1 MKKLYLMLSMLF
13 AFGIAANAVPA
24 KKLQKVIT
32 LANGTQVSVELRG
45 DEYLSWWEGT
55 DGTAYRTTA
64 TDENVFEAFDLEAQK
79 PAAAA
84 RRARTEQG
92 RVARLARVKN
102 SLKGADDKMRGL
114 GGDHITYKGVKKGL
128 VVLVDF
134 KNKKFA
140 DGHDLEYYKNVINGK
155 DFTDEEEGY
164 VGSVRDYF
172 LAQSN
177 GQFELDF
184 DVVGPVTMSKN
195 YGYYGN
201 DGAYQKDE
209 KVYEMIKEACD
220 GIQDKVNLK
229 DYDWDGDGEADQVFF
244 LYAGLGQASGG
255 SYSTI
260 WPHESQ
266 LLYWPCGVLSYPTG
280 KINTYACANELQP
293 ETQGSS
299 RYISAGIGTICHE
312 FSHCLGFADMYDT
325 SGGGAYGMAVFDVMD
340 QGSYNGN
347 GFVPCNYTA
356 FERIYAGWV
365 EAIELDAPAT
375 VKDMKSV
382 SDYGR
387 PFIMYNYKN
396 TNEYFLMENRQN
408 TGWDKGLY
416 GSNGLLITHVNYV
429 PSRWINNTV
438 NVITGTGNNRIQCC
452 TVVNADGSRDMS
464 DFYSLQGDLYP
475 YEVKGVTMNDEFTDD
490 SEPAAKL
497 YNKNS
502 DNSYYL
508 GIPIT
513 QIKRSKGSISFLV
526 CGGDDKN
533 VIDNTFKGVVDGING
548 VTVVKKTVDNR
559 IYSIDGRYLGTDASA
574 LGKGIYVV
582 GGKKVV
588 K

>member
-13 AFGIAANAVPA
+13 AFGAAANAIPA

-32 LANGTQVSVELRG
+32 LTNGTQVSVELRG

-84 RRARTEQG
+84 RRARAEQG

-155 DFTDEEEGY
+155 DFSDEEEGY

-255 SYSTI
+255 SAGTI
-260 WPHESQ
+260 WPHESE
-266 LLYWPCGVLSYPTG
+266 LRYWPCGVLSYPTG

-325 SGGGAYGMAVFDVMD
+325 TGGGGYGMSVFDVMD

-365 EAIELDAPAT
+365 EAIELIDPAT

-416 GSNGLLITHVNYV
+416 GSNGLLIVHVNYV
-429 PSRWINNTV
+429 PSRWANNSV
-438 NVITGTGNNRIQCC
+438 NSSAEKIQCC
-452 TVVNADGSRDMS
+452 TVVNADGSRENTQ
-464 DFYSLQGDLYP
+464 YSLQGDLYP
-475 YEVKGVTMNDEFTDD
+475 YEVKGVTMNDEFTDE

-497 YNKNS
+497 YTKNS
-502 DNSYYL
+502 DNSYAL

-513 QIKRSKGSISFLV
+513 NIKRSKGSISFLV
-526 CGGDDKN
+526 CGGDANN
-533 VIDNTFKGVVDGING
+533 VIDNTFNGVVDGING
-548 VTVVKKTVDNR
+548 VTVADKTRDNR

-582 GGKKVV
+582 GGKKIV

>member
-13 AFGIAANAVPA
+13 AFGTAANAVPA

-55 DGTAYRTTA
+55 DGTAYRATA
-64 TDENVFEAFDLEAQK
+64 DDTVFEAFDLEAQK

-155 DFTDEEEGY
+155 DFSDEEEGY

-195 YGYYGN
+195 SGYYGN

-255 SYSTI
+255 SPGTI
-260 WPHESQ
+260 WPHESE
-266 LLYWPCGVLSYPTG
+266 LRYWPCGVLSYPTG

-325 SGGGAYGMAVFDVMD
+325 TGGGGYGMSVFDVMD

-365 EAIELDAPAT
+365 EAIELESPAT

-396 TNEYFLMENRQN
+396 TNEYFLLENRQN

-416 GSNGLLITHVNYV
+416 GSNGLLIVHVNYV
-429 PSRWINNTV
+429 PSRWANNSV
-438 NVITGTGNNRIQCC
+438 NASNEKIQCC
-452 TVVNADGSRDMS
+452 TVVNADGSRENTQ
-464 DFYSLQGDLYP
+464 YSLQGDLYP
-475 YEVKGVTMNDEFTDD
+475 YEVKGVTMNDEFTDE

-497 YNKNS
+497 YTKNS
-502 DNSYYL
+502 DNSYAL

-513 QIKRSKGSISFLV
+513 QIKRSKGSVSFLV
-526 CGGDDKN
+526 CGGDANN
-533 VIDNTFKGVVDGING
+533 VIDNTFNGVVDGING
-548 VTVVKKTVDNR
+548 VTVVKKTTDNR

-582 GGKKVV
+582 GGKKIV

>member
-32 LANGTQVSVELRG
+32 LTNGTQVSVELRG

-55 DGTAYRTTA
+55 DGTAYRATA
-64 TDENVFEAFDLEAQK
+64 DENVFEAFDLEAQK

-155 DFTDEEEGY
+155 DFSDEEEGY

-195 YGYYGN
+195 SGYYGN

-209 KVYEMIKEACD
+209 KVYEMIKEASD

-255 SYSTI
+255 SPGTI
-260 WPHESQ
+260 WPHESE
-266 LLYWPCGVLSYPTG
+266 LRYWPCGVLSYPTG

-325 SGGGAYGMAVFDVMD
+325 TGGGGYGMSVFDVMD

-365 EAIELDAPAT
+365 EAIELESPAT

-396 TNEYFLMENRQN
+396 TNEYFLLENRQN

-416 GSNGLLITHVNYV
+416 GSNGLLIVHVNYV
-429 PSRWINNTV
+429 PSRWANNSV
-438 NVITGTGNNRIQCC
+438 NASNEKIQCC
-452 TVVNADGSRDMS
+452 TVVNADGSRENTQ
-464 DFYSLQGDLYP
+464 YSLQGDLYP
-475 YEVKGVTMNDEFTDD
+475 YEVKGVTMNDEFTDE

-497 YNKNS
+497 YTKNS
-502 DNSYYL
+502 DNSYAL

-513 QIKRSKGSISFLV
+513 QIKRSKGSVSFLV
-526 CGGDDKN
+526 CGGDANN
-533 VIDNTFKGVVDGING
+533 VIDNTFNGVVDGING
-548 VTVVKKTVDNR
+548 VTVANKATDNR

-582 GGKKVV
+582 GGKKIV

>member
-13 AFGIAANAVPA
+13 AFGAAANAIPA

-32 LANGTQVSVELRG
+32 LTNGTQVSVELRG

-55 DGTAYRTTA
+55 DGTAYRATA
-64 TDENVFEAFDLEAQK
+64 DENVFEAFDLEAQK

-84 RRARTEQG
+84 RRARAEQG

-155 DFTDEEEGY
+155 DFSDEEEGY

-209 KVYEMIKEACD
+209 KVYEMIKEASD
-220 GIQDKVNLK
+220 AIQDKVNLK

-255 SYSTI
+255 SAGTI
-260 WPHESQ
+260 WPHESE
-266 LLYWPCGVLSYPTG
+266 LRYWPCGVLSYSTG

-325 SGGGAYGMAVFDVMD
+325 TGGGGYGMSVFDVMD

-365 EAIELDAPAT
+365 EPIELIDPAT

-396 TNEYFLMENRQN
+396 TNEYFLLENRQN
-408 TGWDKGLY
+408 TGWDEGLY
-416 GSNGLLITHVNYV
+416 GSNGLLIVHVNYV
-429 PSRWINNTV
+429 PSRWANNSV
-438 NVITGTGNNRIQCC
+438 NSSAEKIQCC
-452 TVVNADGSRDMS
+452 TVVNADGSRENTQ
-464 DFYSLQGDLYP
+464 YSLQGDLYP
-475 YEVKGVTMNDEFTDD
+475 YEVKGVTMNDEFTDE

-497 YNKNS
+497 YTKNS
-502 DNSYYL
+502 DNSYAL

-513 QIKRSKGSISFLV
+513 QIKRSKGSVSFLV
-526 CGGDDKN
+526 CGGDANN
-533 VIDNTFKGVVDGING
+533 VIDNTFNGVVDGING
-548 VTVVKKTVDNR
+548 VIVAKKTTDNR

-582 GGKKVV
+582 GGKKIV

>member
-13 AFGIAANAVPA
+13 AFGAAANAVPA

-32 LANGTQVSVELRG
+32 LTNGTQVSVELRG

-55 DGTAYRTTA
+55 DGTAYRATA
-64 TDENVFEAFDLEAQK
+64 DDAVFEAFDLEAQK

-84 RRARTEQG
+84 RRARAEQG

-155 DFTDEEEGY
+155 DFSDEEEGY

-255 SYSTI
+255 SASTV
-260 WPHESQ
+260 WPHESE
-266 LLYWPCGVLSYPTG
+266 LRYWPCGVLSYSTG

-325 SGGGAYGMAVFDVMD
+325 TGGGGYGMSVFDVMD

-365 EAIELDAPAT
+365 EAIELIDPAT

-416 GSNGLLITHVNYV
+416 GSNGLLIVHVNYV
-429 PSRWINNTV
+429 PSRWANNSV
-438 NVITGTGNNRIQCC
+438 NSSAEKIQCC
-452 TVVNADGSRDMS
+452 TVVNADGSRENTQ
-464 DFYSLQGDLYP
+464 YSLQGDLYP
-475 YEVKGVTMNDEFTDD
+475 YEVKGVTMNDEFTDE

-497 YNKNS
+497 YTKNS
-502 DNSYYL
+502 DNSYAL

-513 QIKRSKGSISFLV
+513 NIKRSKGSISFLV
-526 CGGDDKN
+526 CGGDANN
-533 VIDNTFKGVVDGING
+533 VIDNTFNGVVDGING
-548 VTVVKKTVDNR
+548 VTVANKAADNR

-582 GGKKVV
+582 GGKKIV

>member
-13 AFGIAANAVPA
+13 AFGAAANAVPA

-32 LANGTQVSVELRG
+32 LTNGTQVSVELRG
-45 DEYLSWWEGT
+45 DEYLSWWKGT
-55 DGTAYRTTA
+55 DGTAYRATA
-64 TDENVFEAFDLEAQK
+64 DDAVFEAFDLEAQK

-84 RRARTEQG
+84 RRARAEQG

-155 DFTDEEEGY
+155 DFSDEEEGY

-209 KVYEMIKEACD
+209 KVYEMIKEASD

-255 SYSTI
+255 SAGTI
-260 WPHESQ
+260 WPHESE
-266 LLYWPCGVLSYPTG
+266 LRYWPCGVLSYSTG

-325 SGGGAYGMAVFDVMD
+325 TGGGGYGMSVFDVMD

-365 EAIELDAPAT
+365 EAIELESPAT

-396 TNEYFLMENRQN
+396 TNEYFLLENRQN

-416 GSNGLLITHVNYV
+416 GSNGLLIVHVNYV
-429 PSRWINNTV
+429 PSRWANNSV
-438 NVITGTGNNRIQCC
+438 NASNQKIQCC
-452 TVVNADGSRDMS
+452 TVVNADGSRENTQ
-464 DFYSLQGDLYP
+464 YSLQGDLYP
-475 YEVKGVTMNDEFTDD
+475 YEAKGVTMNDEFTDE

-497 YNKNS
+497 YTKNS
-502 DNSYYL
+502 DNSYAL

-513 QIKRSKGSISFLV
+513 QIKRSKGSVSFLV

-533 VIDNTFKGVVDGING
+533 VIDNTFNGVVDGING

-582 GGKKVV
+582 GGKKIV

>member
-13 AFGIAANAVPA
+13 AFGTAANAVPA

-134 KNKKFA
+134 KSKKFA

-195 YGYYGN
+195 YGYYGG
-201 DGAYQKDE
+201 DSQYQKDD

-255 SYSTI
+255 SAGTI
-260 WPHESQ
+260 WPHESE
-266 LLYWPCGVLSYPTG
+266 LRYWPCGVLSYSTG

-325 SGGGAYGMAVFDVMD
+325 TGGGGYGMSVFDVMD

-365 EAIELDAPAT
+365 EAIELDVPAT
-375 VKDMKSV
+375 VKEMKSV

-416 GSNGLLITHVNYV
+416 GSNGLLIVHVNYV
-429 PSRWINNTV
+429 PSRWANNSV
-438 NVITGTGNNRIQCC
+438 NSSAEKIQCC
-452 TVVNADGSRDMS
+452 TVVNADGSRENTQ
-464 DFYSLQGDLYP
+464 YSLQGDLYP
-475 YEVKGVTMNDEFTDD
+475 YEVKGVTMNDEFTDE

-502 DNSYYL
+502 DNSYAL

-513 QIKRSKGSISFLV
+513 KIKRSKGSVSFLV

-582 GGKKVV
+582 GGKKIV

>member
-32 LANGTQVSVELRG
+32 LTNGTQVSVELRG

-55 DGTAYRTTA
+55 DGTAYRATA
-64 TDENVFEAFDLEAQK
+64 DENVFEAFDLEAQK

-84 RRARTEQG
+84 RRARAEQG

-155 DFTDEEEGY
+155 DFSDEEEGY

-195 YGYYGN
+195 SGYYGN

-255 SYSTI
+255 SPGTI
-260 WPHESQ
+260 WPHESE
-266 LLYWPCGVLSYPTG
+266 LRYWPCGVLSYSTG

-325 SGGGAYGMAVFDVMD
+325 TGGGGYGMSVFDVMD

-365 EAIELDAPAT
+365 EAIELESPAT

-396 TNEYFLMENRQN
+396 TNEYFLLENRQN

-416 GSNGLLITHVNYV
+416 GSNGLLIVHVNYV
-429 PSRWINNTV
+429 PSRWANNSV
-438 NVITGTGNNRIQCC
+438 NSSAEKIQCC
-452 TVVNADGSRDMS
+452 TVVNADGSRENTQ
-464 DFYSLQGDLYP
+464 YSLQGDLYP
-475 YEVKGVTMNDEFTDD
+475 YEVKGVTMNDEFTDE

-497 YNKNS
+497 YTKNS
-502 DNSYYL
+502 DNSYAL

-513 QIKRSKGSISFLV
+513 NIKRSKGSVSFLV
-526 CGGDDKN
+526 CGGDANN
-533 VIDNTFKGVVDGING
+533 VIDNTFNGVVDGING
-548 VTVVKKTVDNR
+548 VTVVKKTTDNR

-582 GGKKVV
+582 GGKKIV

>member
-13 AFGIAANAVPA
+13 AFGAAANAIPA

-32 LANGTQVSVELRG
+32 LTNGTQVSVELRG

-55 DGTAYRTTA
+55 DGTAYRATA
-64 TDENVFEAFDLEAQK
+64 DENVFEAFDLEAQK
-79 PAAAA
+79 PPAAA
-84 RRARTEQG
+84 RRARAEQG

-155 DFTDEEEGY
+155 DFSDEEEGY

-220 GIQDKVNLK
+220 GIQDQVNLK

-255 SYSTI
+255 SAGTV
-260 WPHESQ
+260 WPHESE
-266 LLYWPCGVLSYPTG
+266 LRYWPCGVLSYSTG

-325 SGGGAYGMAVFDVMD
+325 TGGGGYGMSVFDVMD

-365 EAIELDAPAT
+365 EAIELIDPAT

-396 TNEYFLMENRQN
+396 TNEYFLLENRQN

-416 GSNGLLITHVNYV
+416 GSNGLLIVHVNYV
-429 PSRWINNTV
+429 PSRWANNSV
-438 NVITGTGNNRIQCC
+438 NSSAEKIQCC
-452 TVVNADGSRDMS
+452 TVVNADGSRENTQ
-464 DFYSLQGDLYP
+464 YSLQGDLYP
-475 YEVKGVTMNDEFTDD
+475 YEVKGVTMNDEFTDE

-497 YNKNS
+497 YTKNS
-502 DNSYYL
+502 DNSYAL

-513 QIKRSKGSISFLV
+513 NIKRSKGSVSFLV

-533 VIDNTFKGVVDGING
+533 VIDNTFNGVVDGING
-548 VTVVKKTVDNR
+548 VTVVKKAADKR

-582 GGKKVV
+582 GGKKIV

>member
-1 MKKLYLMLSMLF
+1 MLSMLF
-13 AFGIAANAVPA
+13 AFGAAANAIPA

-32 LANGTQVSVELRG
+32 LTNGTQVSVELRG

-55 DGTAYRTTA
+55 DGTAYRATA
-64 TDENVFEAFDLEAQK
+64 DDTVFEAFDLEAQK

-84 RRARTEQG
+84 RRARAEQG

-102 SLKGADDKMRGL
+102 SLRGADDKMRGL

-155 DFTDEEEGY
+155 DFSDEEEGY

-255 SYSTI
+255 SAGTV
-260 WPHESQ
+260 WPHESE
-266 LLYWPCGVLSYPTG
+266 LRYWPCGVLSYSTG

-325 SGGGAYGMAVFDVMD
+325 TGGGGYGMSVFDVMD

-365 EAIELDAPAT
+365 EAIELIDPAT

-396 TNEYFLMENRQN
+396 TNEYFLLENRQN

-416 GSNGLLITHVNYV
+416 GSNGLLIVHVNYV
-429 PSRWINNTV
+429 PSRWANNSV
-438 NVITGTGNNRIQCC
+438 NSSAEKIQCC
-452 TVVNADGSRDMS
+452 TVVNADGSRENTQ
-464 DFYSLQGDLYP
+464 YSLQGDLYP
-475 YEVKGVTMNDEFTDD
+475 YEVKGVTMNDEFTDE

-497 YNKNS
+497 YTKNS
-502 DNSYYL
+502 GNSYAL

-526 CGGDDKN
+526 CGGDANN
-533 VIDNTFKGVVDGING
+533 VIDNTFNGVVDGING
-548 VTVVKKTVDNR
+548 VTVADKTRDNR

>member
-13 AFGIAANAVPA
+13 AFGAAANAVPA

-32 LANGTQVSVELRG
+32 LTNGTQVSVELRG

-55 DGTAYRTTA
+55 DGTAYRATA
-64 TDENVFEAFDLEAQK
+64 DDTVFEAFDLEAQK

-84 RRARTEQG
+84 RRARAEQG

-155 DFTDEEEGY
+155 DFSDEEEGY

-220 GIQDKVNLK
+220 GIQDQVNLK

-255 SYSTI
+255 SAGTI
-260 WPHESQ
+260 WPHESE
-266 LLYWPCGVLSYPTG
+266 LRYWPCGVLSYSTG

-293 ETQGSS
+293 EKQGSS

-325 SGGGAYGMAVFDVMD
+325 TGGGGYGMSVFDVMD

-365 EAIELDAPAT
+365 EAIELESPAT

-416 GSNGLLITHVNYV
+416 GSNGLLIVHVNYV
-429 PSRWINNTV
+429 PSRWANNSV
-438 NVITGTGNNRIQCC
+438 NSSAEKIQCC
-452 TVVNADGSRDMS
+452 TVVNADGSRENTQ
-464 DFYSLQGDLYP
+464 YSLQGDLYP
-475 YEVKGVTMNDEFTDD
+475 YEVKGVTMNDEFTDE

-497 YNKNS
+497 YTKNS
-502 DNSYYL
+502 DNSYAL

-526 CGGDDKN
+526 CGGDANN
-533 VIDNTFKGVVDGING
+533 VIDNTFNGVVDGING
-548 VTVVKKTVDNR
+548 VTVANKATDNR

>member
-13 AFGIAANAVPA
+13 AFGTAANAVPA

-32 LANGTQVSVELRG
+32 LTNGTQVSVELRG

-55 DGTAYRTTA
+55 DGTAYRATA
-64 TDENVFEAFDLEAQK
+64 DDTVFEAFDLEAQK

-84 RRARTEQG
+84 RRARAEQG

-155 DFTDEEEGY
+155 DFSDEEEGY

-195 YGYYGN
+195 SGYYGN

-229 DYDWDGDGEADQVFF
+229 DYDWDDDGEADQVFF

-255 SYSTI
+255 SAGTI
-260 WPHESQ
+260 WPHESE
-266 LLYWPCGVLSYPTG
+266 LRYWPCGVLSYSTG

-325 SGGGAYGMAVFDVMD
+325 TGSGGYGMSVFDVMD

-365 EAIELDAPAT
+365 EAIELESPAT

-416 GSNGLLITHVNYV
+416 GSNGLLIVHVNYV
-429 PSRWINNTV
+429 PSRWANNSV
-438 NVITGTGNNRIQCC
+438 NSSAEKIQCC
-452 TVVNADGSRDMS
+452 TVVNADGSRENTQ
-464 DFYSLQGDLYP
+464 YSLQGDLYP
-475 YEVKGVTMNDEFTDD
+475 YEVKGVTMNDEFTDE

-497 YNKNS
+497 YTKNS
-502 DNSYYL
+502 DNYYAL

-513 QIKRSKGSISFLV
+513 QIKRSKGSVSFLV
-526 CGGDDKN
+526 CGGDANN
-533 VIDNTFKGVVDGING
+533 VIDNTFNGVVDGING
-548 VTVVKKTVDNR
+548 VTVAKKAADNR

-582 GGKKVV
+582 GGKKIV

>member
-13 AFGIAANAVPA
+13 AFGAAANAVPA

-32 LANGTQVSVELRG
+32 LTNGTQVSVELRG

-55 DGTAYRTTA
+55 DGTAYRATA
-64 TDENVFEAFDLEAQK
+64 DENVFEAFDLEAQK

-84 RRARTEQG
+84 RRARAEQG

-155 DFTDEEEGY
+155 DFSDEEEGY

-255 SYSTI
+255 SPGTI
-260 WPHESQ
+260 WPHESE
-266 LLYWPCGVLSYPTG
+266 LRYWPCGVLSYSTG

-325 SGGGAYGMAVFDVMD
+325 TGGGGYGMSVFDVMD

-365 EAIELDAPAT
+365 EAIELIDPAT

-416 GSNGLLITHVNYV
+416 GSNGLLIVHVNYV
-429 PSRWINNTV
+429 PSRWANNSV
-438 NVITGTGNNRIQCC
+438 NSSAEKIQCC
-452 TVVNADGSRDMS
+452 TVVNADGSRENTQ
-464 DFYSLQGDLYP
+464 YSLQGDLYP
-475 YEVKGVTMNDEFTDD
+475 YEVKGVTMNDEFTDE

-497 YNKNS
+497 YTKNS
-502 DNSYYL
+502 DNSYAL

-513 QIKRSKGSISFLV
+513 NIKRSKGSVSFLV
-526 CGGDDKN
+526 CGGDANN
-533 VIDNTFKGVVDGING
+533 VIDNTFNGVVDGING
-548 VTVVKKTVDNR
+548 VTVANKAADNR

-582 GGKKVV
+582 GGKKIV

>member
-13 AFGIAANAVPA
+13 AFGAAANAVPA

-32 LANGTQVSVELRG
+32 LTNGTQVSVELRG

-55 DGTAYRTTA
+55 DGTAYRATA
-64 TDENVFEAFDLEAQK
+64 DENVFEAFDLEAQK

-84 RRARTEQG
+84 RRARAEQG

-155 DFTDEEEGY
+155 DFSDEEEGY

-255 SYSTI
+255 SAGTV
-260 WPHESQ
+260 WPHESE
-266 LLYWPCGVLSYPTG
+266 LRYWPCGVLSYSTG

-325 SGGGAYGMAVFDVMD
+325 TGGGGYGMSVFDVMD

-365 EAIELDAPAT
+365 EAIELIDPAT

-416 GSNGLLITHVNYV
+416 GSNGLLIVHVNYV
-429 PSRWINNTV
+429 PSRWANNSV
-438 NVITGTGNNRIQCC
+438 NSSAEKIQCC
-452 TVVNADGSRDMS
+452 TVVNADGSRENTQ
-464 DFYSLQGDLYP
+464 YSLQGDLYP
-475 YEVKGVTMNDEFTDD
+475 YEVKGVTMNDEFTDE

-497 YNKNS
+497 YTKNS
-502 DNSYYL
+502 DNSYAL

-513 QIKRSKGSISFLV
+513 NIKRSKGSISFLV

-533 VIDNTFKGVVDGING
+533 VIDNTFNGVVDGING
-548 VTVVKKTVDNR
+548 VTVANKAADNR

-582 GGKKVV
+582 GGKKIV

>member
-13 AFGIAANAVPA
+13 AFGAAANAVPA

-32 LANGTQVSVELRG
+32 LTNGTQVSVELRG

-64 TDENVFEAFDLEAQK
+64 DENVFEAFDLEAQK

-84 RRARTEQG
+84 RRARAEQG

-155 DFTDEEEGY
+155 DFSDEEEGY

-255 SYSTI
+255 SAGTV
-260 WPHESQ
+260 WPHESE
-266 LLYWPCGVLSYPTG
+266 LRYWPCGVLSYSTG

-325 SGGGAYGMAVFDVMD
+325 TGSGGYGMSVFDVMD

-365 EAIELDAPAT
+365 EAIELESPAT

-416 GSNGLLITHVNYV
+416 GSNGLLIVHVNYV
-429 PSRWINNTV
+429 PSRWTNNSV
-438 NVITGTGNNRIQCC
+438 NSSKEKIQCC
-452 TVVNADGSRDMS
+452 TVVNADGSRENTQ
-464 DFYSLQGDLYP
+464 YSLQGDLYP
-475 YEVKGVTMNDEFTDD
+475 YEAKGVTINDEFTDD

-497 YNKNS
+497 YTKNS
-502 DNSYYL
+502 DNSYAL

-513 QIKRSKGSISFLV
+513 QIKRSKGSVSFLV
-526 CGGDDKN
+526 CGGDANN
-533 VIDNTFKGVVDGING
+533 VIDNTFNGVVDGING
-548 VTVVKKTVDNR
+548 VTVAKKTTDNR
-559 IYSIDGRYLGTDASA
+559 IYSIDGRCLGTDASA

-582 GGKKVV
+582 GGKKIV

>member
-13 AFGIAANAVPA
+13 AFGAAANAIPA

-32 LANGTQVSVELRG
+32 LTNGTQVSVELRG

-55 DGTAYRTTA
+55 DGTAYRATA
-64 TDENVFEAFDLEAQK
+64 DENVFEAFDLEAQK

-84 RRARTEQG
+84 RRARAEQG

-102 SLKGADDKMRGL
+102 SLRGADDKMRGL

-155 DFTDEEEGY
+155 DFSDEEEGY

-255 SYSTI
+255 SAGTI
-260 WPHESQ
+260 WPHESE
-266 LLYWPCGVLSYPTG
+266 LRNWPCGVLSYSTG

-325 SGGGAYGMAVFDVMD
+325 TGGGGYGMSVFDVMD

-365 EAIELDAPAT
+365 EAIELESPAT

-416 GSNGLLITHVNYV
+416 GSNGLLIVHVNYV
-429 PSRWINNTV
+429 PSRWANNSV
-438 NVITGTGNNRIQCC
+438 NSSAEKIQCC
-452 TVVNADGSRDMS
+452 TVVNADGSRENTQ
-464 DFYSLQGDLYP
+464 YSLQGDLYP
-475 YEVKGVTMNDEFTDD
+475 YEVKGVTMNDEFTDE

-497 YNKNS
+497 YTKNS
-502 DNSYYL
+502 DNSYAL

-513 QIKRSKGSISFLV
+513 NIKRSKGSISFLV
-526 CGGDDKN
+526 CGGDANN
-533 VIDNTFKGVVDGING
+533 VIDNTFNGVVDGING
-548 VTVVKKTVDNR
+548 VTVAKKAADNR

-582 GGKKVV
+582 GGKKIV

>member
-13 AFGIAANAVPA
+13 AFGTAANAVPA

-155 DFTDEEEGY
+155 DFTDEAEGY

-220 GIQDKVNLK
+220 GIQDQVNLK

-325 SGGGAYGMAVFDVMD
+325 SGGGGYGMSVFDVMD

-365 EAIELDAPAT
+365 EPIELDVPAT

-408 TGWDKGLY
+408 TGWDEGLY
-416 GSNGLLITHVNYV
+416 GSNGLLIVHVNYV
-429 PSRWINNTV
+429 PSRWINNSV
-438 NVITGTGNNRIQCC
+438 NSSKEKIQCC
-452 TVVNADGSRDMS
+452 TVVNADGSREIS
-464 DFYSLQGDLYP
+464 NTLSLQGDLYP
-475 YEVKGVTMNDEFTDD
+475 YEEKGVTMNDEFTDE

-502 DNSYYL
+502 DNSYAL

-513 QIKRSKGSISFLV
+513 QIKRSKGSVSFLV

-533 VIDNTFKGVVDGING
+533 VIDNTFNGVVDGING

-582 GGKKVV
+582 GGKKIV

>member
-13 AFGIAANAVPA
+13 AFGAAANAVPA

-32 LANGTQVSVELRG
+32 LTNGTQVSVELRG

-64 TDENVFEAFDLEAQK
+64 ADDTVFEAFDLEAQK

-84 RRARTEQG
+84 RRARAEQG

-155 DFTDEEEGY
+155 DFSDEEEGY

-255 SYSTI
+255 SAGTV
-260 WPHESQ
+260 WPHESE
-266 LLYWPCGVLSYPTG
+266 LRYWPCGVLSYSTG

-325 SGGGAYGMAVFDVMD
+325 TGSGGYGMSVFDVMD

-365 EAIELDAPAT
+365 EAIELESSAT

-416 GSNGLLITHVNYV
+416 GSNGLLIVHVNYV
-429 PSRWINNTV
+429 PSRWANNSV
-438 NVITGTGNNRIQCC
+438 NSSAEKIQCC
-452 TVVNADGSRDMS
+452 TVVNADGSRENTQ
-464 DFYSLQGDLYP
+464 YSLQGDLYP
-475 YEVKGVTMNDEFTDD
+475 YEVKGVTMNDEFTDE

-497 YNKNS
+497 YTKNS
-502 DNSYYL
+502 DNSYAL

-526 CGGDDKN
+526 CGGDANN
-533 VIDNTFKGVVDGING
+533 VIDNTFNGVVDGING
-548 VTVVKKTVDNR
+548 VTVAKKAADNR

-582 GGKKVV
+582 GGKKIV

>member
-13 AFGIAANAVPA
+13 AFGAAANAIPA

-32 LANGTQVSVELRG
+32 LTNGTQVSVELRG

-55 DGTAYRTTA
+55 DGTAYRATA
-64 TDENVFEAFDLEAQK
+64 DENVFEAFDLEAQK

-84 RRARTEQG
+84 RRARAEQG

-184 DVVGPVTMSKN
+184 DVVGPVTMSNN
-195 YGYYGN
+195 YGYYGG

-255 SYSTI
+255 SPGTI
-260 WPHESQ
+260 WPHESE
-266 LLYWPCGVLSYPTG
+266 LRYWPCGVLSYSTG

-325 SGGGAYGMAVFDVMD
+325 TGGGGYGMSVFDVMD

-365 EAIELDAPAT
+365 EAIELIDPAT

-396 TNEYFLMENRQN
+396 TNEYFLLENRQN

-416 GSNGLLITHVNYV
+416 GSNGLLIVHVNYV
-429 PSRWINNTV
+429 PSRWANNSV
-438 NVITGTGNNRIQCC
+438 NSSAEKIQCC
-452 TVVNADGSRDMS
+452 TVVNADGSRENTQ
-464 DFYSLQGDLYP
+464 YSLQGDLYP
-475 YEVKGVTMNDEFTDD
+475 YEVKGVTMNDEFTDE

-497 YNKNS
+497 YTKNS
-502 DNSYYL
+502 DNSYAL

-513 QIKRSKGSISFLV
+513 NIKRSKGSVSFLV
-526 CGGDDKN
+526 CGGDANN
-533 VIDNTFKGVVDGING
+533 VIDNTFNGVVDGING
-548 VTVVKKTVDNR
+548 VTVANKAADNR

-582 GGKKVV
+582 GGKKIV

>member
-13 AFGIAANAVPA
+13 AFGAAANAVPA
-24 KKLQKVIT
+24 KKLQKVVT
-32 LANGTQVSVELRG
+32 LTNGTQVSVELRG

-55 DGTAYRTTA
+55 DGTAYRATA
-64 TDENVFEAFDLEAQK
+64 DDAVFEAFDLEAQK

-155 DFTDEEEGY
+155 DFSDEEEGY

-255 SYSTI
+255 SPGTI
-260 WPHESQ
+260 WPHESE
-266 LLYWPCGVLSYPTG
+266 LRYWPCGVLSYPTG

-325 SGGGAYGMAVFDVMD
+325 TGGGGYGMSVFDVMD

-365 EAIELDAPAT
+365 EAIELESPAT

-416 GSNGLLITHVNYV
+416 GSNGLLIVHVNYV
-429 PSRWINNTV
+429 PSRWANNSV
-438 NVITGTGNNRIQCC
+438 NSSAEKIQCC
-452 TVVNADGSRDMS
+452 TVVNADGSRENTQ
-464 DFYSLQGDLYP
+464 YSLQGDLYP
-475 YEVKGVTMNDEFTDD
+475 YEVKGVTMNDEFTDE

-497 YNKNS
+497 YTKNS
-502 DNSYYL
+502 DNSYAL

-526 CGGDDKN
+526 CGGDANN
-533 VIDNTFKGVVDGING
+533 VIDNTFNGVVDGING
-548 VTVVKKTVDNR
+548 VTVADKTRDNR

>member
-24 KKLQKVIT
+24 KRIQKVIT

-84 RRARTEQG
+84 RRAKTEQG

-134 KNKKFA
+134 KNEKFA

-155 DFTDEEEGY
+155 DFSDEEEGY

-195 YGYYGN
+195 SGYYGN

-255 SYSTI
+255 SPGTI
-260 WPHESQ
+260 WPHESE
-266 LLYWPCGVLSYPTG
+266 LRYWPCGVLSYPTG

-325 SGGGAYGMAVFDVMD
+325 TGGGGYGMSVFDVMD

-365 EAIELDAPAT
+365 EAIELESPAT

-396 TNEYFLMENRQN
+396 TNEYFLLENRQN

-416 GSNGLLITHVNYV
+416 GSNGLLIVHVNYV
-429 PSRWINNTV
+429 PSRWANNSV
-438 NVITGTGNNRIQCC
+438 NASNEKIQCC
-452 TVVNADGSRDMS
+452 TVVNADGSRENTQ
-464 DFYSLQGDLYP
+464 YSLQGDLYP
-475 YEVKGVTMNDEFTDD
+475 YEVKGVTMNDEFTDE

-497 YNKNS
+497 YNKNT
-502 DNSYYL
+502 DNSYAL

-513 QIKRSKGSISFLV
+513 QIKRSKGSVSFLV
-526 CGGDDKN
+526 CGGDANN
-533 VIDNTFKGVVDGING
+533 VIDNTFNGVVDGING

-559 IYSIDGRYLGTDASA
+559 IYSIDGRYLGTDVSA

-582 GGKKVV
+582 GGKKIV

>member
-134 KNKKFA
+134 KNRKFA

-155 DFTDEEEGY
+155 DFTDEKEGY

-195 YGYYGN
+195 SGYYGN
-201 DGAYQKDE
+201 DSQYQKDE

-220 GIQDKVNLK
+220 AIQDQVNLK

-255 SYSTI
+255 SNGTI
-260 WPHESQ
+260 WPHESE
-266 LLYWPCGVLSYPTG
+266 LRYWPCGVLSYPTG

-325 SGGGAYGMAVFDVMD
+325 TGGGGYGMSVFDVMD

-365 EAIELDAPAT
+365 EAIELIDPAT

-382 SDYGR
+382 SDYGH

-396 TNEYFLMENRQN
+396 TNEYFLLENRQN

-429 PSRWINNTV
+429 PSRWANNIV
-438 NVITGTGNNRIQCC
+438 NSSNEKIQCC
-452 TVVNADGSRDMS
+452 TVVNADGSRENTQ
-464 DFYSLQGDLYP
+464 YSLQGDLYP
-475 YEVKGVTMNDEFTDD
+475 YEVKGMTMNDEFTDD
-490 SEPAAKL
+490 SEPASKL

-502 DNSYYL
+502 DNSFAL

-582 GGKKVV
+582 GGKKIV

>member
-13 AFGIAANAVPA
+13 AFGTAANAVPA

-84 RRARTEQG
+84 RRARAEQG

-195 YGYYGN
+195 SGYYGN

-220 GIQDKVNLK
+220 GIQDQVNLK
-229 DYDWDGDGEADQVFF
+229 NYDWDGDGEADQVFF

-255 SYSTI
+255 SAGTI
-260 WPHESQ
+260 WPHESE
-266 LLYWPCGVLSYPTG
+266 LRYWPCGVLSYPTG

-325 SGGGAYGMAVFDVMD
+325 TGGGGYGMSVFDVMD

-365 EAIELDAPAT
+365 EAIELDVPAT
-375 VKDMKSV
+375 VKEMKSV

-429 PSRWINNTV
+429 PSRWVNNSV
-438 NVITGTGNNRIQCC
+438 NSSKEKIQCC
-452 TVVNADGSRDMS
+452 TVVNADGSREIS
-464 DFYSLQGDLYP
+464 NTLSLQGDLYP
-475 YEVKGVTMNDEFTDD
+475 YEEKGVTMNDEFTDD

-502 DNSYYL
+502 DNSYAL

-513 QIKRSKGSISFLV
+513 QIKRSKGSVSFLV

-533 VIDNTFKGVVDGING
+533 VIDNTFNGVVDGING

-582 GGKKVV
+582 GGKKIV

>member
-13 AFGIAANAVPA
+13 AFGAAANAVPA

-32 LANGTQVSVELRG
+32 LTNGTQVSVELRG

-55 DGTAYRTTA
+55 DGTAYRATA
-64 TDENVFEAFDLEAQK
+64 DDAVFEAFDLEAQK

-84 RRARTEQG
+84 RRARAEQG

-155 DFTDEEEGY
+155 DFSDEEEGY

-255 SYSTI
+255 SAGTV
-260 WPHESQ
+260 WPHESE
-266 LLYWPCGVLSYPTG
+266 LRYWPCGVLSYPTG

-325 SGGGAYGMAVFDVMD
+325 TGGGGYGMSVFDVMD

-365 EAIELDAPAT
+365 EAIELIDPAT

-416 GSNGLLITHVNYV
+416 GSNGLLIVHVNYV
-429 PSRWINNTV
+429 PSRWANNSV
-438 NVITGTGNNRIQCC
+438 NSSAEKIQCC
-452 TVVNADGSRDMS
+452 TVVNADGSRENTQ
-464 DFYSLQGDLYP
+464 YSLQGDLYP
-475 YEVKGVTMNDEFTDD
+475 YEVKGVTMNDEFTDE

-497 YNKNS
+497 YTKNS
-502 DNSYYL
+502 DNSYAL

-513 QIKRSKGSISFLV
+513 NIKRSKGSISFLV
-526 CGGDDKN
+526 CGGDANN
-533 VIDNTFKGVVDGING
+533 VIDNTFNGVVDGING
-548 VTVVKKTVDNR
+548 VTVADKTRDNR

>member
-13 AFGIAANAVPA
+13 AFGAAANAIPA

-32 LANGTQVSVELRG
+32 LTNGTQVSVELRG

-55 DGTAYRTTA
+55 DGTAYRATA
-64 TDENVFEAFDLEAQK
+64 DENVFEAFDLEAQK

-155 DFTDEEEGY
+155 DFSDEEEGY

-195 YGYYGN
+195 SGYYGN

-255 SYSTI
+255 SPGTI
-260 WPHESQ
+260 WPHESE
-266 LLYWPCGVLSYPTG
+266 LRYWPCGVLSYPTG

-325 SGGGAYGMAVFDVMD
+325 TGGGGYGMSVFDVMD

-365 EAIELDAPAT
+365 EAIELESPAT

-396 TNEYFLMENRQN
+396 TNEYFLLENRQN

-416 GSNGLLITHVNYV
+416 GSNGLLIVHVNYV
-429 PSRWINNTV
+429 PSRWANNSV
-438 NVITGTGNNRIQCC
+438 NASNEKIQCC
-452 TVVNADGSRDMS
+452 TVVNADGSRENTQ
-464 DFYSLQGDLYP
+464 YSLQGDLYP
-475 YEVKGVTMNDEFTDD
+475 YEVKGVTMNDEFTDE

-497 YNKNS
+497 YTKNS
-502 DNSYYL
+502 DNSYAL

-513 QIKRSKGSISFLV
+513 QIKRSKGSVSFLV
-526 CGGDDKN
+526 CGGDANN
-533 VIDNTFKGVVDGING
+533 VIDNTFNGVVDGING
-548 VTVVKKTVDNR
+548 VTVAKKTVDNR

-582 GGKKVV
+582 GGKKIV

>member
-13 AFGIAANAVPA
+13 AFGAAANAIPA

-32 LANGTQVSVELRG
+32 LTNGTQVSVELRG

-55 DGTAYRTTA
+55 DGTAYRATA
-64 TDENVFEAFDLEAQK
+64 DENVFEAFDLEAQK

-84 RRARTEQG
+84 RRARAEQG

-155 DFTDEEEGY
+155 DFSDEEEGY

-255 SYSTI
+255 SAGTI
-260 WPHESQ
+260 WPHESE
-266 LLYWPCGVLSYPTG
+266 LRYWPCGVLSYSTG

-325 SGGGAYGMAVFDVMD
+325 TGGGGYGMSVFDVMD

-365 EAIELDAPAT
+365 EPIELIDPAT

-416 GSNGLLITHVNYV
+416 GSNGLLIVHVNYV
-429 PSRWINNTV
+429 PSRWANNSV
-438 NVITGTGNNRIQCC
+438 NSSAEKIQCC
-452 TVVNADGSRDMS
+452 TVVNADGSRENTQ
-464 DFYSLQGDLYP
+464 YSLQGDLYP
-475 YEVKGVTMNDEFTDD
+475 YEVKGVTMNDEFTDE

-497 YNKNS
+497 YTKNS
-502 DNSYYL
+502 DNSYAL

-513 QIKRSKGSISFLV
+513 NIKRSKGSISFLV

-533 VIDNTFKGVVDGING
+533 VIDNTFNGVVDGING
-548 VTVVKKTVDNR
+548 VTVANKAADNR

-582 GGKKVV
+582 GGKKIV

>member
-13 AFGIAANAVPA
+13 AFGMAANAVPA

-84 RRARTEQG
+84 RRARAEQG

-155 DFTDEEEGY
+155 DFSDEEEGY

-220 GIQDKVNLK
+220 GIKDQVNLK

-255 SYSTI
+255 SAGTI
-260 WPHESQ
+260 WPHESE
-266 LLYWPCGVLSYPTG
+266 LRYWPCGVLSYPTG

-325 SGGGAYGMAVFDVMD
+325 TGGGGYGMSVFDVMD

-365 EAIELDAPAT
+365 EPIELIDPAT

-396 TNEYFLMENRQN
+396 TNEYFLLENRQN

-416 GSNGLLITHVNYV
+416 GSNGLLIVHVNYV
-429 PSRWINNTV
+429 PSRWANNSV
-438 NVITGTGNNRIQCC
+438 NSSAEKIQCC
-452 TVVNADGSRDMS
+452 TVVNADGSRENTQ
-464 DFYSLQGDLYP
+464 YSLQGDLYP
-475 YEVKGVTMNDEFTDD
+475 YESKGVTINDEFTDD

-497 YNKNS
+497 YNKNTDGS
-502 DNSYYL
+502 SVL

-513 QIKRSKGSISFLV
+513 QIKRSKGSVSFLV

-533 VIDNTFKGVVDGING
+533 VIDNTFNGVVDGING

-582 GGKKVV
+582 GGKKIV

>member
-13 AFGIAANAVPA
+13 AFGAAANAVPA

-32 LANGTQVSVELRG
+32 LTNGTQVSVELRG

-55 DGTAYRTTA
+55 DGTAYRATA
-64 TDENVFEAFDLEAQK
+64 DENVFEAFDLEAQK

-84 RRARTEQG
+84 RRARAEQG

-155 DFTDEEEGY
+155 DFSDEEEGY

-255 SYSTI
+255 SAGTV
-260 WPHESQ
+260 WPHESE
-266 LLYWPCGVLSYPTG
+266 LRYWPCGVLSYSTG

-325 SGGGAYGMAVFDVMD
+325 TGGGGYGMSVFDVMD

-365 EAIELDAPAT
+365 EAIELIDPAT

-416 GSNGLLITHVNYV
+416 GSNGLLIVHVNYV
-429 PSRWINNTV
+429 PSRWANNSV
-438 NVITGTGNNRIQCC
+438 NSSAEKIQCC
-452 TVVNADGSRDMS
+452 TVVNADGSRENTQ
-464 DFYSLQGDLYP
+464 YSLQGDLYP
-475 YEVKGVTMNDEFTDD
+475 YEVKGVTMNDEFTDE

-497 YNKNS
+497 YTKNS
-502 DNSYYL
+502 DNSYAL

-513 QIKRSKGSISFLV
+513 NIKRSKGSISFLV
-526 CGGDDKN
+526 CGGDANN
-533 VIDNTFKGVVDGING
+533 VIDNTFNGVVDGING
-548 VTVVKKTVDNR
+548 VTVANKAADNR

-582 GGKKVV
+582 GGKKIV

>member
-13 AFGIAANAVPA
+13 AFGAAANAIPA

-32 LANGTQVSVELRG
+32 LTNGTQVSVELRG

-55 DGTAYRTTA
+55 DGTAYRATA
-64 TDENVFEAFDLEAQK
+64 DENVFEAFDLEAQK

-84 RRARTEQG
+84 RRARAEQG

-155 DFTDEEEGY
+155 DFSDEEEGY

-255 SYSTI
+255 SAGTV
-260 WPHESQ
+260 WPHESE
-266 LLYWPCGVLSYPTG
+266 LRYWPCGVLSYSTG

-325 SGGGAYGMAVFDVMD
+325 TGGGGYGMSVFDVMD

-365 EAIELDAPAT
+365 EAIELIDPAT

-396 TNEYFLMENRQN
+396 TNEYFLLENRQN

-416 GSNGLLITHVNYV
+416 GSNGLLIVHVNYV
-429 PSRWINNTV
+429 PSRWANNSV
-438 NVITGTGNNRIQCC
+438 NSSAEKIQCC
-452 TVVNADGSRDMS
+452 TVVNADGSRENTQ
-464 DFYSLQGDLYP
+464 YSLQGDLYP
-475 YEVKGVTMNDEFTDD
+475 YEVKGVTMNDEFTDE

-497 YNKNS
+497 YTKNS
-502 DNSYYL
+502 DNSYAL

-513 QIKRSKGSISFLV
+513 QIKRSKGSVSFLV
-526 CGGDDKN
+526 CGGDANN
-533 VIDNTFKGVVDGING
+533 VIDNTFNGVVDGING
-548 VTVVKKTVDNR
+548 VTVANKATDNR

-582 GGKKVV
+582 GGKKIV

>member
-32 LANGTQVSVELRG
+32 LTNGTQVSVELRG

-55 DGTAYRTTA
+55 DGTAYRATA
-64 TDENVFEAFDLEAQK
+64 DENVFEAFDLEAQK

-155 DFTDEEEGY
+155 DFSDEEEGY

-184 DVVGPVTMSKN
+184 DVVGPVTISKN

-209 KVYEMIKEACD
+209 KVYEMIKEASD
-220 GIQDKVNLK
+220 AIQDKVNLK

-255 SYSTI
+255 SAGTI
-260 WPHESQ
+260 WPHESE
-266 LLYWPCGVLSYPTG
+266 LRYWPCGVLSYSTG

-325 SGGGAYGMAVFDVMD
+325 TGGGGYGMSVFDVMD

-365 EAIELDAPAT
+365 EAIELESPAT

-396 TNEYFLMENRQN
+396 TNEYFLLENRQN

-416 GSNGLLITHVNYV
+416 GSNGLLIVHVNYV
-429 PSRWINNTV
+429 PSRWANNSV
-438 NVITGTGNNRIQCC
+438 NASNEKIQCC
-452 TVVNADGSRDMS
+452 TVVNADGSRENTQ
-464 DFYSLQGDLYP
+464 YSLQGDLYP
-475 YEVKGVTMNDEFTDD
+475 YEVKGVTMNDEFTDE

-497 YNKNS
+497 YTKNS
-502 DNSYYL
+502 DNSYAL

-513 QIKRSKGSISFLV
+513 QIKRSKGSVSFLV
-526 CGGDDKN
+526 CGGDANN
-533 VIDNTFKGVVDGING
+533 VIDNTFNGVVDGING
-548 VTVVKKTVDNR
+548 VTVANKATDNR

-582 GGKKVV
+582 GGKKIV

>member
-13 AFGIAANAVPA
+13 AFGAAANAVPA

-32 LANGTQVSVELRG
+32 LTNGTQVSVELRG

-55 DGTAYRTTA
+55 DGTAYRATA
-64 TDENVFEAFDLEAQK
+64 DDAVFEAFDLEAQK

-155 DFTDEEEGY
+155 DFSDEEEGY

-255 SYSTI
+255 SAGTV
-260 WPHESQ
+260 WPHESE
-266 LLYWPCGVLSYPTG
+266 LRYWPCGVLSYSTG

-325 SGGGAYGMAVFDVMD
+325 TGGGGYGMSVFDVMD

-365 EAIELDAPAT
+365 EAIELESPAT

-416 GSNGLLITHVNYV
+416 GSNGLLIVHVNYV
-429 PSRWINNTV
+429 PSRWANNSV
-438 NVITGTGNNRIQCC
+438 NSSAEKIQCC
-452 TVVNADGSRDMS
+452 TVVNADGSRENTQ
-464 DFYSLQGDLYP
+464 YSLQGDLYP
-475 YEVKGVTMNDEFTDD
+475 YEVKGVTMNDEFTDE

-497 YNKNS
+497 YTKNS
-502 DNSYYL
+502 DNSYAL

-513 QIKRSKGSISFLV
+513 QIKRSKGSVSFLV

-533 VIDNTFKGVVDGING
+533 VIDNTFNGVVDGING
-548 VTVVKKTVDNR
+548 VTVANKAADNR

-582 GGKKVV
+582 GGKKIV

>member
-155 DFTDEEEGY
+155 DFTNEEEGY

-184 DVVGPVTMSKN
+184 DVVGPVTMSNN
-195 YGYYGN
+195 YGYYGG
-201 DGAYQKDE
+201 DKEYQKDNL
-209 KVYEMIKEACD
+209 VYEMIKEASD
-220 GIQDKVNLK
+220 AIQDQVNLK

-255 SYSTI
+255 SASTI
-260 WPHESQ
+260 WPHESE
-266 LLYWPCGVLSYPTG
+266 LRYWPCGVLSYSTG

-293 ETQGSS
+293 VTQGSTN
-299 RYISAGIGTICHE
+299 YISAGIGTICHE

-325 SGGGAYGMAVFDVMD
+325 SGGGGYGMSVFDVMD

-408 TGWDKGLY
+408 TGWDEGLY
-416 GSNGLLITHVNYV
+416 GCNGLLIVHVNYV

-438 NVITGTGNNRIQCC
+438 NSSDQKIPQCC
-452 TVVNADGSRDMS
+452 TVVNADGSREIS
-464 DFYSLQGDLYP
+464 NTLSLQGDLYP
-475 YEVKGVTMNDEFTDD
+475 YEEKGVTMNDEFTDD

-502 DNSYYL
+502 DNSYAL

-582 GGKKVV
+582 GGKKIV

>member
-32 LANGTQVSVELRG
+32 LTNGTQVSVELRG

-155 DFTDEEEGY
+155 DFSDEEEGY

-184 DVVGPVTMSKN
+184 DVVGPVTMSNN
-195 YGYYGN
+195 YGYYGY
-201 DGAYQKDE
+201 DSSYQKDE

-220 GIQDKVNLK
+220 GIQDQVNLK

-255 SYSTI
+255 SNSTI
-260 WPHESQ
+260 WPHESE
-266 LLYWPCGVLSYPTG
+266 LRYWPCGVLSYSTG

-325 SGGGAYGMAVFDVMD
+325 SGGGGYGMSVFDVMD

-416 GSNGLLITHVNYV
+416 GSNGLLIVHVNYV
-429 PSRWINNTV
+429 PSRWANNSV
-438 NVITGTGNNRIQCC
+438 NSSAEKIQCC
-452 TVVNADGSRDMS
+452 TVVNADGSRDNTQ
-464 DFYSLQGDLYP
+464 YSLQGDLYP

-502 DNSYYL
+502 DNSYAL

-526 CGGDDKN
+526 CGGDANN
-533 VIDNTFKGVVDGING
+533 VIDNTFNGVVDGING

-582 GGKKVV
+582 GGKKIV

>member
-13 AFGIAANAVPA
+13 AFGAAANAVPA

-32 LANGTQVSVELRG
+32 LTNGTQVSVELRG

-55 DGTAYRTTA
+55 DGTAYRATA
-64 TDENVFEAFDLEAQK
+64 DENVFEAFDLEAQK

-134 KNKKFA
+134 NNKKFA

-195 YGYYGN
+195 YGYYGYDN
-201 DGAYQKDE
+201 AYQKDE

-220 GIQDKVNLK
+220 GIQDQVNLK

-255 SYSTI
+255 SASTI
-260 WPHESQ
+260 WPHESE
-266 LLYWPCGVLSYPTG
+266 LRYWPCGVLSYSTG

-325 SGGGAYGMAVFDVMD
+325 SGGGGYGMSVFDVMD

-408 TGWDKGLY
+408 TGWDEGLY

-429 PSRWINNTV
+429 PSRWANNSV
-438 NVITGTGNNRIQCC
+438 NSSAEKIQCC
-452 TVVNADGSRDMS
+452 TVVNADGSRDNTQ
-464 DFYSLQGDLYP
+464 YSLQGDLYP

-502 DNSYYL
+502 DNSYAL

-526 CGGDDKN
+526 CGGEPSN
-533 VIDNTFKGVVDGING
+533 VIDNTFNGVVDGING
-548 VTVVKKTVDNR
+548 VTVAKKATDNR

-582 GGKKVV
+582 GGKKIV

>member
-13 AFGIAANAVPA
+13 AFGAAANAVPA

-32 LANGTQVSVELRG
+32 LTNGTQVSVELRG

-55 DGTAYRTTA
+55 DGTAYRATA
-64 TDENVFEAFDLEAQK
+64 DDTVFEAFDLEAQK

-84 RRARTEQG
+84 RRARAEQG

-155 DFTDEEEGY
+155 DFSDEEEGY

-255 SYSTI
+255 SAGTV
-260 WPHESQ
+260 WPHESE
-266 LLYWPCGVLSYPTG
+266 LRYWPCGVLSYSTG

-325 SGGGAYGMAVFDVMD
+325 TGGGGYGMSVFDVMD

-365 EAIELDAPAT
+365 EAIELIDPAT

-416 GSNGLLITHVNYV
+416 GSNGLLIVHVNYV
-429 PSRWINNTV
+429 PSRWANNSV
-438 NVITGTGNNRIQCC
+438 NSSAEKIQCC
-452 TVVNADGSRDMS
+452 TVVNADGSRENTQ
-464 DFYSLQGDLYP
+464 YSLQGDLYP
-475 YEVKGVTMNDEFTDD
+475 YEVKGVTMNDEFTDE

-497 YNKNS
+497 YTKNS
-502 DNSYYL
+502 DNSYAL

-526 CGGDDKN
+526 CGGDANN
-533 VIDNTFKGVVDGING
+533 VIDNTFNGVVDGING
-548 VTVVKKTVDNR
+548 VTVVKKATDNR
-559 IYSIDGRYLGTDASA
+559 IYSIDGRYIGTDASA

-582 GGKKVV
+582 GGKKIV

>member
-13 AFGIAANAVPA
+13 AFGTAANAVPA

-155 DFTDEEEGY
+155 DFTNEEEGY

-184 DVVGPVTMSKN
+184 DVVGPVTMSNK
-195 YGYYGN
+195 YGYYGA
-201 DGAYQKDE
+201 DSEYQKDE
-209 KVYEMIKEACD
+209 KVYEMIKEASD
-220 GIQDKVNLK
+220 AIQDQVNLK

-244 LYAGLGQASGG
+244 LYAGLGQAS
-255 SYSTI
+255 SNNASTI
-260 WPHESQ
+260 WPHESE
-266 LLYWPCGVLSYPTG
+266 LRYWPCGVLSYPTG

-325 SGGGAYGMAVFDVMD
+325 SGGGGYGMSVFDVMD

-365 EAIELDAPAT
+365 EPIELIDPAT

-408 TGWDKGLY
+408 TGWDEGLY

-429 PSRWINNTV
+429 PSRWANNIV
-438 NVITGTGNNRIQCC
+438 NASTQKIQCC
-452 TVVNADGSRDMS
+452 TVVNADGSREIS
-464 DFYSLQGDLYP
+464 NTLSLQGDLYP
-475 YEVKGVTMNDEFTDD
+475 YESKGVTMNDEFTDD
-490 SEPAAKL
+490 SEPASKL
-497 YNKNS
+497 YNKNT
-502 DNSYYL
+502 DNSYAL

-533 VIDNTFKGVVDGING
+533 VIDNTFNGVVDGING

-559 IYSIDGRYLGTDASA
+559 IYSIDGRYLGTDTSA

-582 GGKKVV
+582 GGKKIV

>member
-13 AFGIAANAVPA
+13 AFGAAANAVPA

-32 LANGTQVSVELRG
+32 LTNGTQVSVELRG

-55 DGTAYRTTA
+55 DGTAYRATA
-64 TDENVFEAFDLEAQK
+64 DDAVFEAFDLEAQK

-84 RRARTEQG
+84 RRARAEQG

-155 DFTDEEEGY
+155 DFSDEEEGY

-195 YGYYGN
+195 SGYYGN

-255 SYSTI
+255 SAGTI
-260 WPHESQ
+260 WPHESE
-266 LLYWPCGVLSYPTG
+266 LRYWPCGVLSYSTG

-325 SGGGAYGMAVFDVMD
+325 TGGGGYGMSVFDVMD

-365 EAIELDAPAT
+365 EAIELESPAT

-416 GSNGLLITHVNYV
+416 GSNGLLIVHVNYV
-429 PSRWINNTV
+429 PSRWANNSV
-438 NVITGTGNNRIQCC
+438 NSSAEKIQCC
-452 TVVNADGSRDMS
+452 TVVNADGSRENTQ
-464 DFYSLQGDLYP
+464 YSLQGDLYP
-475 YEVKGVTMNDEFTDD
+475 YEVKGVTMNDEFTDE

-497 YNKNS
+497 YTKNS
-502 DNSYYL
+502 DNSYAL

-513 QIKRSKGSISFLV
+513 QIKRSKGSVSFLV
-526 CGGDDKN
+526 CGGDANN
-533 VIDNTFKGVVDGING
+533 VIDNTFNGVVDGING
-548 VTVVKKTVDNR
+548 VTVANKATDNR

-582 GGKKVV
+582 GGKKIV